1 MATKNPNFIGVIKM
15 EINKNFNDERKKILE
30 KFNKIT
36 ESFRKNIDA
45 ICDKHIKILD
55 KKEN

>member
-1 MATKNPNFIGVIKM
+1 M

-36 ESFRKNIDA
+36 EDFRKNVNE